1 MKKIAKLTAVI
12 ALLLLQFSSC
22 KKSVLKGEDLKG
34 SDALEF
40 LAGKEE
46 KRWKLTEGT
55 DFFTMMCYAPGGKFR
70 DQTDYQMVY
79 SLDADKILIKDYKDL
94 TFSIIEISDAKLTLK
109 SPEGNVL
116 IYNPTQDMPKK
127 DSSKT
132 AANDGVTID
141 QKWIKG
147 VTYGTVW
154 KSVAS
159 GNTYTFMNDGRF
171 FDSGTSGMEET
182 WSFDGDNK
190 IKLSKTSYEIV
201 QLTASYLDIKMYDA
215 VVKLNYQGEA
225 TADGK

>member
-1 MKKIAKLTAVI
+1 MKKTIQLTAVT
-12 ALLLLQFSSC
+12 ALLLLQFSC
-22 KKSVLKGEDLKG
+22 GKSVLKGEDLKG
-34 SDALEF
+34 IDALEM
-40 LAGKEE
+40 LAGKDEN
-46 KRWKLTEGT
+46 RWKLKEGD
-55 DFFTMMCYAPGGKFR
+55 DFFTMMCFAGGGKFR

-79 SLDADKILIKDYKDL
+79 SLDGDKILIKDYKDV
-94 TFSIIEISDAKLTLK
+94 TFSIVEISKEKLTLK
-109 SPEGNVL
+109 SPEGKIL
-116 IYNPTQDMPKK
+116 IYNSTQDMPKK
-127 DSSKT
+127 GEAKT
-132 AANDGVTID
+132 TGID

-171 FDSGTSGMEET
+171 FDSGMGGSEET

-190 IKLSKTSYEIV
+190 IKLSKTSFEIV

-215 VVKLNYQGEA
+215 VVKLNYLSEA